1 MFHFVF
7 NSLRRAQY
15 PHLRGE
21 TPTKLKGYATT
32 QRFGVETLLL
42 FPNEQFHRLPSQCYL
57 TFMSI
62 CWFNSA
68 RWFRPLHFN
77 LWLTAMAIAIAVAL
91 AMVAHAKEA
100 SPLPTPNLAPPDNP
114 NSTLPSEPE
123 LDIRRDATVAAVERV
138 MPAVVNI
145 ATRTRINHS
154 HDDPNQRLIDE
165 YFGYSRQPES
175 QISRGSGVVID
186 PDGYVL
192 TNVHVVQDVDDI
204 YVQFPDSPLERFPA
218 DRISLSVSKDIAVLK
233 IRAPAGKH
241 FRTVKLA
248 KPDDLLLGE
257 TVLALGN
264 PFGLGGSVSRGIL
277 SSKSRRSDAS
287 ITNALPGF
295 TRLDIP
301 DWLQTDASINPGNSG
316 GPLVNLRGELIG
328 IAVAVLRPEVGAQG
342 IGFAIPVK
350 RITEAMAETLSGD
363 SIEGLWFGA
372 RLKPELNRLT
382 VTSLQPGSPAE
393 KSGLRA
399 GDIILQADN
408 KPAGSLID
416 FNRTLVAAG
425 PDRLVKLQIRR
436 DSAVRSI
443 SLQLRDEA
451 EFFNPTLVQAKTGIG
466 LKLAPGGFVISSV
479 EANSPA
485 AKIRLRP
492 GMYIVGFEGV
502 VADDLV
508 ALAKVA
514 YEKRPGESLRFNLF
528 FREGWNSYKG
538 EIEVPVR

>member
-1 MFHFVF
+1 MNIRWF
-7 NSLRRAQY
+7 NLIRWSRALAVGLG
-15 PHLRGE
+15 PLVLAGTAAAKE
-21 TPTKLKGYATT
+21 TPSPTSPAALQAPK
-32 QRFGVETLLL
+32 E
-42 FPNEQFHRLPSQCYL
+42 NPSG
-57 TFMSI
+57 
-62 CWFNSA
+62 A
-68 RWFRPLHFN
+68 
-77 LWLTAMAIAIAVAL
+77 
-91 AMVAHAKEA
+91 
-100 SPLPTPNLAPPDNP
+100 
-114 NSTLPSEPE
+114 LPSEPE
-123 LDIRRDATVAAVERV
+123 LDVRRDATVTAVERV

-145 ATRTRINHS
+145 ATRTRINRGQT
-154 HDDPNQRLIDE
+154 DPTQRLIE
-165 YFGYSRQPES
+165 EFFGYNRQPQS

-204 YVQFPDSPLERFPA
+204 YVQFPDSSPREEYPA

-277 SSKSRRSDAS
+277 SSKSRRPEVPSANTTAGGS
-287 ITNALPGF
+287 
-295 TRLDIP
+295 RLDIP

-328 IAVAVLRPEVGAQG
+328 ISVAVLRPDAGAQG

-393 KSGLRA
+393 KSGLLP
-399 GDIILQADN
+399 GDIIVQVDGKA
-408 KPAGSLID
+408 AGSLIE
-416 FNRTLVAAG
+416 FNRTLVLAG
-425 PDRLVKLQIRR
+425 PDRAVKLQVRR
-436 DSAVRSI
+436 DGTNRSI

-451 EFFNPTLVQAKTGIG
+451 ELFNAALIQAKTGLA
-466 LKLAPGGFVISSV
+466 LKPVRGGFSISGV
-479 EANSPA
+479 EPNSPA
-485 AKIRLRP
+485 AKIRLRA
-492 GMYIVGFEGV
+492 GMYVVGYEGI

-508 ALAKVA
+508 ALAKAA
-514 YEKRPGESLRFNLF
+514 YEKRPGESLKLNLIY
-528 FREGWNSYKG
+528 REGYNQYQG
-538 EIEVPVR
+538 EVDVPVR